1 MCLELICEG
10 PTWPWGEPA
19 ATIMSKVEKGTAP
32 PLLEHLHKRL
42 TVITSATRADKPFD
56 ASDVES
62 IVKECLSKDPEHRPT
77 FTSIVARLDECSND
91 QLKSRPQLPDSFAAV
106 IDSVRKAANR
116 HTTPADESASALI
129 CDNVLRLDFDSG
141 KWVPRS
147 LVINKSAR
155 QLSEFKG

>member
-1 MCLELICEG
+1 
-10 PTWPWGEPA
+10 
-19 ATIMSKVEKGTAP
+19 MSKVASGTAP

-56 ASDVES
+56 ASHVES
-62 IVKECLSKDPEHRPT
+62 IVRECLSIAPEHRPT
-77 FTSIVARLDECSND
+77 FKKIVERLDKCSND
-91 QLKSRPQLPDSFAAV
+91 QLKSRPQLPDGFAALV
-106 IDSVRKAANR
+106 DSVQKAANR
-116 HTTPADESASALI
+116 HTAPADESASALI

-147 LVINKSAR
+147 LVIDKSAR